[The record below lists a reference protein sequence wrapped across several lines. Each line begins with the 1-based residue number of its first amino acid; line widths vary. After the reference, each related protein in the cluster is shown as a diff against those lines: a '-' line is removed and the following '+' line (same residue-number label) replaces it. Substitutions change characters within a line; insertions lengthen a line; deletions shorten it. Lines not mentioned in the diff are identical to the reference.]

1 MGGDFKEK
9 SHFSMLNFY
18 RSIDVL
24 VLTSKSESM
33 PRVIL
38 EAMACGLPVVS
49 TNVGSICLLL
59 DKEWLID
66 PYPRE
71 QVISQMNDKLDLLTD
86 RNLRLKVGERNRKHI
101 EKHFSWTKNQ
111 PLWDLSFESAKNDK
125 YHKLIKKSQKM
136 ITDSLTQI

>member
-1 MGGDFKEK
+1 MLDF
-9 SHFSMLNFY
+9 Y
-18 RSIDVL
+18 CSIDVL

-101 EKHFSWTKNQ
+101 ENYFSWTKNQ
-111 PLWDLSFESAKNDK
+111 PLWDLAFESTQTEQ
-125 YHKLIKKSQKM
+125 YQKL
-136 ITDSLTQI
+136 ITDSLVQI